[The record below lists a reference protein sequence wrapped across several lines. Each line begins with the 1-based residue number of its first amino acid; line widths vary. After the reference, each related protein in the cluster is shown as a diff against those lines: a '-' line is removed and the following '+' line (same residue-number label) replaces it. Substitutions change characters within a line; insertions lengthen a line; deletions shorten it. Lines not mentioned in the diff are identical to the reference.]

1 MSLPTLEEV
10 DGRLSELLDAFE
22 PGEITS
28 RQRAED
34 LVACALTMYG
44 GALRRVRELL
54 DIHGAG
60 DHLAVWIQHEPLG
73 GLLALHRADTPAPPP
88 VEAED
93 VRRAAG
99 SIENILD
106 ELDTAPIAVRE
117 RSVAMLTVVTE
128 LHGVGL
134 AQLVGAVDGRLRPPA
149 AVLAGIGDDDL
160 VASLLLVHGL
170 HPEPLETRVRRTL
183 EDLRRLSGPA
193 ASVELL
199 TVDGTGAHLR
209 IDGVNPGD
217 AYRLR
222 LNVERTIA
230 ERVPDLPALHI
241 DGGNE
246 PTPATSVFIPLESVT
261 VRRTGSPST
270 VDATP

>member
-22 PGEITS
+22 PGEITA

-54 DIHGAG
+54 DVHGAA
-60 DHLAVWIQHEPLG
+60 DHLAVWTQHEPLG

-93 VRRAAG
+93 VRRAAS

-106 ELDTAPIAVRE
+106 ELDTVPVAVRE

-134 AQLVGAVDGRLRPPA
+134 AQLVGVVDVRLRPPE

-170 HPEPLETRVRRTL
+170 HPDALETRVRRTL
-183 EDLRRLSGPA
+183 DGLVRLSGPA
-193 ASVELL
+193 ASVALVA
-199 TVDGTGAHLR
+199 VDGTGAHLR

-241 DGGNE
+241 DGGDE
-246 PTPATSVFIPLESVT
+246 PTPPTSVFIPLDSVT
-261 VRRTGSPST
+261 VRRPSSPST
-270 VDATP
+270 IDATS